1 MTDLVQQAPKN
12 KSRIELI
19 DAARGLALVAMAIYH
34 FAWDLEFFGYATPGM
49 TAVGGWRLFARSIA
63 SSFLFLVGFSLFLA
77 HVRTVRWQPFRWRLV
92 QVGGAAAAITLV
104 TYFATPDAF
113 IFFGILHHI
122 ALASLV
128 GLAFLRLPAVAV
140 AVIALG
146 VIALPAIWRS
156 DIFNGMTLAWT
167 GLAADNPRSNDFVP
181 LFPWFGA
188 VLFGMAAAKIARAS
202 GWTEREAGKP
212 LPGWTRPL
220 QFAGK
225 HSLAFYLVH
234 QPVLIGLIFL
244 ASQIVPPQAEEP
256 RTGFL
261 RACETQCAQ
270 TRDAVFCEMYC
281 GCVVAQIDGD
291 ARAGE
296 IYTGAP
302 SETATAWLSEVA
314 AQCSISTNLDIPGE
328 RE

>member
-1 MTDLVQQAPKN
+1 MTDLMHSAPKN

-77 HVRTVRWQPFRWRLV
+77 HVRGVRWQPFWWRLL
-92 QVGGAAAAITLV
+92 QVGGAAVAITLV

-122 ALASLV
+122 AVASLV
-128 GLAFLRLPAVAV
+128 GLFFLRLPAAAV
-140 AVIALG
+140 AALAVG
-146 VIALPAIWRS
+146 VIVLPAVWRS
-156 DIFNGMTLAWT
+156 DVFNGMALAWT
-167 GLAADNPRSNDFVP
+167 GLASVNPRSNDFVP

-188 VLFGMAAAKIARAS
+188 VMLGMAAAKVALGS
-202 GWTEREAGKP
+202 GWTERKAGTP
-212 LPGWTRPL
+212 LPGWTGPL
-220 QFAGK
+220 QFAGR
-225 HSLAFYLVH
+225 HSLAVYLLH
-234 QPVLIGLIFL
+234 QPILIGLIFL
-244 ASQIVPPQAEEP
+244 ASLVVPPQAEEP

-261 RACETQCAQ
+261 RACEAQCVQ
-270 TRDAVFCEMYC
+270 MRDAAFCEAYC
-281 GCVVAQIDGD
+281 GCVVAEIDGD

-302 SETATAWLSEVA
+302 SETATAWLSEIA
-314 AQCSISTNLDIPGE
+314 AQCSISTDLDAPGE
-328 RE
+328 YE

>member
-1 MTDLVQQAPKN
+1 MTDLVQSTPKN

-19 DAARGLALVAMAIYH
+19 DAARGGALIAMAIYH

-63 SSFLFLVGFSLFLA
+63 SSFLFLVGFSLLLA
-77 HVRTVRWQPFRWRLV
+77 HVRGVRWRSFWWRML

-128 GLAFLRLPAVAV
+128 GLLFLRVPAAAIAAIAV
-140 AVIALG
+140 G
-146 VIALPAIWRS
+146 VIALPALWRS
-156 DIFNGMTLAWT
+156 DVFNGMALAWT
-167 GLAADNPRSNDFVP
+167 GLAAVNPRSNDFVP

-188 VLFGMAAAKIARAS
+188 VLLGMATAKIARAS
-202 GWTEREAGKP
+202 GWTERAAGKP

-220 QFAGK
+220 QFAGQ
-225 HSLAFYLVH
+225 HSLAVYLLH

-244 ASQIVPPQAEEP
+244 ASLVVPPQAEEP
-256 RTGFL
+256 RVGFQ
-261 RACETQCAQ
+261 RACEAQCAE
-270 TRDAVFCEMYC
+270 TRDAAFCAAYC
-281 GCVVAQIDGD
+281 GCVIAEIDSD

-302 SETATAWLSEVA
+302 SDDATAWLTEIA
-314 AQCSISTNLDIPGE
+314 TQCSIATDMDLPGE
-328 RE
+328 AE

>member
-1 MTDLVQQAPKN
+1 MTDLVQSVPKN

-19 DAARGLALVAMAIYH
+19 DAARGGALVAMAIYH

-63 SSFLFLVGFSLFLA
+63 SSFLFLVGFSLLLA
-77 HVRTVRWQPFRWRLV
+77 HVRGVRWQSFWWRML

-128 GLAFLRLPAVAV
+128 GLAFLRLPALAIAAIAV
-140 AVIALG
+140 G
-146 VIALPAIWRS
+146 VIALPALWRS
-156 DIFNGMTLAWT
+156 DVFNGMALAWT
-167 GLAADNPRSNDFVP
+167 GLASVNPRSNDFVP

-188 VLFGMAAAKIARAS
+188 VLLGMAAAKFARNS
-202 GWTEREAGKP
+202 GWTERAAGKP

-220 QFAGK
+220 QFAGQ
-225 HSLAFYLVH
+225 HSLAVYLLH
-234 QPVLIGLIFL
+234 QPILIGLIFL
-244 ASQIVPPQAEEP
+244 ASQIVPPQVEEP

-261 RACETQCAQ
+261 QACETQCVH
-270 TRDAVFCEMYC
+270 TRDAAFCAAYC
-281 GCVVAQIDGD
+281 GCVVGEIDGD
-291 ARAGE
+291 ARACD
-296 IYTGAP
+296 IYNGVAN
-302 SETATAWLSEVA
+302 EDATAWLGNVA
-314 AQCSISTNLDIPGE
+314 LQCSISTDSDILGE
-328 RE
+328 QE

>member
-1 MTDLVQQAPKN
+1 MHSAPKN

-19 DAARGLALVAMAIYH
+19 DAARGFALVAMAIYH

-77 HVRTVRWQPFRWRLV
+77 HVRGVRWQPFWWRLL
-92 QVGGAAAAITLV
+92 QVGGAAVAITLV

-122 ALASLV
+122 AVASLV
-128 GLAFLRLPAVAV
+128 GLFFLRLPAVAV
-140 AVIALG
+140 AALAAG
-146 VIALPAIWRS
+146 VIVLPAVWRS
-156 DIFNGMTLAWT
+156 DVFNGMALAWT
-167 GLAADNPRSNDFVP
+167 GLASVNPRSNDFVP

-188 VLFGMAAAKIARAS
+188 VMLGMAAAKVALGS
-202 GWTEREAGKP
+202 GWTERKAGTP
-212 LPGWTRPL
+212 LPGWTGPL
-220 QFAGK
+220 QFAGR
-225 HSLAFYLVH
+225 HSLAVYLLH
-234 QPVLIGLIFL
+234 QPILIGLIFL
-244 ASQIVPPQAEEP
+244 ASLVVPPQAEEP

-261 RACETQCAQ
+261 RACEAQCVQ
-270 TRDAVFCEMYC
+270 MRDAAFCEAYC
-281 GCVVAQIDGD
+281 GCVVAEIDGD

-302 SETATAWLSEVA
+302 SETATAWLSEIA
-314 AQCSISTNLDIPGE
+314 AQCSISTDLDAPGE
-328 RE
+328 YE